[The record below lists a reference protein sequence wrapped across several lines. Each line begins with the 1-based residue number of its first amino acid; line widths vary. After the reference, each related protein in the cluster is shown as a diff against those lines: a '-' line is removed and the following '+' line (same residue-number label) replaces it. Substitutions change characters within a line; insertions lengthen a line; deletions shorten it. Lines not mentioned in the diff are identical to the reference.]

1 MGLEVLATGA
11 FPLTYQW
18 LKGGLD
24 LTGATENRLL
34 LPKVGRRDAGIYSV
48 RVSNPEGSVLSS
60 NASLC
65 VRVPQRLGAPVLLPD
80 GSLDFRSSDADC
92 GPLPPEDL
100 MGFEA
105 QVSTDLMRWFTLTNA
120 LSWTN
125 GLLLLRDPD
134 RANHPRRFYR
144 VLEH

>member
-1 MGLEVLATGA
+1 
-11 FPLTYQW
+11 
-18 LKGGLD
+18 
-24 LTGATENRLL
+24 LTGATDNRLL
-34 LPKVGRRDAGIYSV
+34 LLKVGRRDTGIYSV
-48 RVSNPEGSVLSS
+48 RVSNSDGSVLSS

-65 VRVPQRLGAPVLLPD
+65 VRVPQRLGAPALLPD

-92 GPLPPEDL
+92 GLLLPEDL

-125 GLLLLRDPD
+125 GSLWLRDPD